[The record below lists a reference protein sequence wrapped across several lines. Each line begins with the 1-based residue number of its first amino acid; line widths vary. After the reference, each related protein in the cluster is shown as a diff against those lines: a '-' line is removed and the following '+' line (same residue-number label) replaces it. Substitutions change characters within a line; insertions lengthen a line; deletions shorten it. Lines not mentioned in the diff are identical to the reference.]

1 MFSKQQQVIELDKGN
16 ENLMYRIKAT
26 NLPKDTM
33 IIVPETHSAILI
45 KDGRLMDTLNGG
57 KYNLFDA
64 KSEKKSES
72 ISVEIIYLSK
82 TVKLRANWG
91 TKVQFQYRDAELDLP
106 VRVGARGE
114 FEVQISNPRKAY
126 LELIGMDTEFVLDK
140 LRERLAIRML
150 SKVEP
155 AIAKVM
161 IEKNLPFERIG
172 LYKEELTEAVFEKLI
187 PMFEDE
193 YGLKI
198 FSFTFADIFANEEDA
213 RALEE
218 ERQQRKAEK
227 KLEEKENK
235 EKQEKKERDNL
246 DWERTKYLLELR
258 QSDYEKYLEV
268 CKLIGWKPEP
278 RVGKANSSGRF
289 CRNCGTP
296 YGASDKFCPE
306 CGAPVG
312 ESKKICSKCGKEY
325 PSTAKFCSECGE
337 KL

>member
-1 MFSKQQQVIELDKGN
+1 MKAAPKVIELEKGN

-33 IIVPETHSAILI
+33 LVVPETHSAILI

-57 KYNLFDA
+57 KYPLFDA

-82 TVKLRANWG
+82 TVKLKANWG
-91 TKVQFQYRDAELDLP
+91 TKVQFQYRDSELDLP

-126 LELIGMDTEFVLDK
+126 LELIGMDSEFVLDK
-140 LRERLAIRML
+140 LRERLATRML

-155 AIAKVM
+155 AISKVM
-161 IEKNLPFERIG
+161 IENNLPFERIG
-172 LYKEELTEAVFEKLI
+172 LYKEEISEAVFKRLV

-198 FSFTFADIFANEEDA
+198 FSFTFEDIFANEEDA
-213 RALEE
+213 QALEE
-218 ERQQRKAEK
+218 ERQRRKAKREQK
-227 KLEEKENK
+227 DEANEEKR
-235 EKQEKKERDNL
+235 EKMEQDSI
-246 DWERTKYLLELR
+246 DWDRTKYLLALK

-268 CKLIGWKPEP
+268 CKVIGWKPEP
-278 RVGKANSSGRF
+278 RTSTPHASGRF
-289 CRNCGTP
+289 CSNCGTP
-296 YGASDKFCPE
+296 YGAGDKFCPE

-312 ESKKICSKCGKEY
+312 NTKKVCPKCGKEY
-325 PSTAKFCSECGE
+325 PSTAKFCSECGQ

>member
-1 MFSKQQQVIELDKGN
+1 MKNAMKVIELEKGN
-16 ENLMYRIKAT
+16 ENLMYRIKAS

-33 IIVPETHSAILI
+33 IVVPETHSAILI
-45 KDGRLMDTLNGG
+45 KDGRLMDTLHGG
-57 KYNLFDA
+57 KYPLFDA

-72 ISVEIIYLSK
+72 ISVEVIYLSK

-126 LELIGMDTEFVLDK
+126 LELIGMDSEFVLDK
-140 LRERLAIRML
+140 LRERLAVRML

-155 AIAKVM
+155 AISKAM
-161 IEKNLPFERIG
+161 IEKHLPFEQIG
-172 LYKEELTEAVFEKLI
+172 LYKEEITESVFEKLA

-198 FSFTFADIFANEEDA
+198 FSFTFEDIFANEEDA
-213 RALEE
+213 RALEA
-218 ERQQRKAEK
+218 ERNRRK
-227 KLEEKENK
+227 EEKRRNEK
-235 EKQEKKERDNL
+235 EEKQKQERKEQDSL
-246 DWERTKYLLELR
+246 DWERTKYLLELK

-278 RVGKANSSGRF
+278 RPTTSNASGRF

-312 ESKKICSKCGKEY
+312 NTKKICPKCGREY
-325 PSTAKFCSECGE
+325 PSTTKFCSECGE

>member
-1 MFSKQQQVIELDKGN
+1 MKTGFRVIELEKGN

-33 IIVPETHSAILI
+33 IVVPETHSAILI

-57 KYNLFDA
+57 KYPLFDA

-82 TVKLRANWG
+82 TVKLSANWG

-106 VRVGARGE
+106 VHVGARGE

-140 LRERLAIRML
+140 LRDRLAVRML

-155 AIAKVM
+155 VISKVM
-161 IEKNLPFERIG
+161 IEKNLSFDRIG
-172 LYKEELTEAVFEKLI
+172 LYKEEITQAVFEKLI

-198 FSFTFADIFANEEDA
+198 FSFTFEDIFADVNDIK
-213 RALEE
+213 ALEE
-218 ERQQRKAEK
+218 ERQRRKTEK
-227 KLEEKENK
+227 KQEEKEEKLKQEEK
-235 EKQEKKERDNL
+235 EKDSL
-246 DWERTKYLLELR
+246 DWERTKFLLELR
-258 QSDYEKYLEV
+258 RSDYEKYLAV
-268 CKLIGWKPEP
+268 CKVVGWKPEP
-278 RVGKANSSGRF
+278 RTVVLNGNGKF

-296 YGASDKFCPE
+296 YEAGARFCPE
-306 CGAPVG
+306 CGAAVG
-312 ESKKICSKCGKEY
+312 VSIKICPKCGKEY
-325 PSTAKFCSECGE
+325 PPTAKFCSECGE

>member
-1 MFSKQQQVIELDKGN
+1 MKTTPKIIELEKGN
-16 ENLMYRIKAT
+16 ENLMYRIKAS
-26 NLPKDTM
+26 NLPKDSM
-33 IIVPETHSAILI
+33 LVVPETHFAILM

-72 ISVEIIYLSK
+72 VSIEVIYLSK
-82 TVKLRANWG
+82 TVKLKANWG
-91 TKVQFQYRDAELDLP
+91 TKVQFLYRDTELDLP

-126 LELIGMDTEFVLDK
+126 LELIGMDAEFVLDK

-155 AIAKVM
+155 AIARVM
-161 IEKNLPFERIG
+161 IENNLPFERIG
-172 LYKEELTEAVFEKLI
+172 LYKEELTESVFKKLA
-187 PMFEDE
+187 PMFEEE

-198 FSFTFADIFANEEDA
+198 FSFTFEDIFANAEDA
-213 RALEE
+213 QALEE
-218 ERQQRKAEK
+218 ARRQRK
-227 KLEEKENK
+227 EEKERTEKEEKAKQEEK
-235 EKQEKKERDNL
+235 EKNSL

-258 QSDYEKYLEV
+258 QSDYAKYLEV

-278 RVGKANSSGRF
+278 RIGKTNASGRF

-296 YGASDKFCPE
+296 YGASDKYCPE
-306 CGAPVG
+306 CGHPVG
-312 ESKKICSKCGKEY
+312 ETKKVCAKCGKEY

>member
-1 MFSKQQQVIELDKGN
+1 MKTAPKVIELEKGN

-33 IIVPETHSAILI
+33 LVVPETHSAILI

-57 KYNLFDA
+57 KYPLFDA
-64 KSEKKSES
+64 KSEKKCES

-82 TVKLRANWG
+82 TVKLKANWG
-91 TKVQFQYRDAELDLP
+91 TKVQFQYRDSELDLP

-126 LELIGMDTEFVLDK
+126 LELIGSDQQFVLDT
-140 LRERLAIRML
+140 LRERLAVRML

-155 AIAKVM
+155 AISKVM
-161 IEKNLPFERIG
+161 VEKNLPFDRIG
-172 LYKEELTEAVFEKLI
+172 LYKEEITEAVFKQLI
-187 PMFEDE
+187 PMFEEE

-213 RALEE
+213 QALEA
-218 ERQQRKAEK
+218 ERQRRRSKQEREAD
-227 KLEEKENK
+227 EEKAR
-235 EKQEKKERDNL
+235 QDKKEDVQEELEREKFLHDLRRD
-246 DWERTKYLLELR
+246 
-258 QSDYEKYLEV
+258 DYEKYLEV
-268 CKLIGWKPEP
+268 CKVIGWEPKPRAE
-278 RVGKANSSGRF
+278 GSG
-289 CRNCGTP
+289 
-296 YGASDKFCPE
+296 KFCPNCGSPCAVGAKFCTE

-312 ESKKICSKCGKEY
+312 NTKKVCPKCGREY
-325 PSTAKFCSECGE
+325 PSTTKFCSECGE

>member
-1 MFSKQQQVIELDKGN
+1 MKSITKVIELEKGN

-33 IIVPETHSAILI
+33 VVVPETHSAILI

-57 KYNLFDA
+57 KYHLFDA

-82 TVKLRANWG
+82 TVKLKANWG
-91 TKVQFQYRDAELDLP
+91 TKVQFQYRDEELDLP
-106 VRVGARGE
+106 VHVGARGE

-126 LELIGMDTEFVLDK
+126 LELIGMDKEFVLDR
-140 LRERLAIRML
+140 LRERLAVRMM

-155 AIAKVM
+155 AIAKAMV
-161 IEKNLPFERIG
+161 ERHLPFERIS
-172 LYKEELTEAVFEKLI
+172 LYKEEISQAVFEKLI
-187 PMFEDE
+187 PMFENE

-198 FSFTFADIFANEEDA
+198 FSFTFEDIFADEKDA
-213 RALEE
+213 RELEA
-218 ERQQRKAEK
+218 ERNRRKEEK
-227 KLEEKENK
+227 KQEEKEEKAKQEEK
-235 EKQEKKERDNL
+235 EKDSL

-258 QSDYEKYLEV
+258 SSDYEKYLEV
-268 CKLIGWKPEP
+268 CKVIGWKPEP
-278 RVGKANSSGRF
+278 RITGTGASGRF

-296 YGASDKFCPE
+296 YGAGDKYCPE

-312 ESKKICSKCGKEY
+312 STKKICSKCGREY
-325 PSTAKFCSECGE
+325 PSTVKFCSECGE

>member
-1 MFSKQQQVIELDKGN
+1 MKTAPKVIELEKGN

-33 IIVPETHSAILI
+33 LVVPETHSAILI

-57 KYNLFDA
+57 KYPLFDA

-82 TVKLRANWG
+82 TVKLKANWG

-126 LELIGMDTEFVLDK
+126 LELIGMDAEFVLDK
-140 LRERLAIRML
+140 LRERLAVRML

-155 AIAKVM
+155 AISKVM

-172 LYKEELTEAVFEKLI
+172 LYKEEITESVFKKLV

-198 FSFTFADIFANEEDA
+198 FSFTFEDIFANEDDA
-213 RALEE
+213 RALESERVRRKE
-218 ERQQRKAEK
+218 EKRQ
-227 KLEEKENK
+227 EEKE
-235 EKQEKKERDNL
+235 EKEKKELLEKERR
-246 DWERTKYLLELR
+246 DWERDKYFNELK
-258 QSDYEKYLEV
+258 QNDYEKYLEV
-268 CKLIGWKPEP
+268 CKAIGWQPEP
-278 RVGKANSSGRF
+278 RNASGASGRF

-296 YGASDKFCPE
+296 YGAGDKFCPE

-312 ESKKICSKCGKEY
+312 NMKKVCPKCGREY
-325 PSTAKFCSECGE
+325 SATVKFCSECGE

>member
-1 MFSKQQQVIELDKGN
+1 MKTGSRVIELDKGN

-33 IIVPETHSAILI
+33 IVVPETHSAILI
-45 KDGRLMDTLNGG
+45 KDGRLMDTLSGG
-57 KYNLFDA
+57 KHPLFDA

-82 TVKLRANWG
+82 TVKLSATWG
-91 TKVQFQYRDAELDLP
+91 TKVQFLYRDAELDLP
-106 VRVGARGE
+106 VHVGARGE

-140 LRERLAIRML
+140 LRDRLAVRML

-155 AIAKVM
+155 VIAKVM
-161 IEKNLPFERIG
+161 IEKNLGFDRIG
-172 LYKEELTEAVFEKLI
+172 LYKEEITQAVFEKLI

-198 FSFTFADIFANEEDA
+198 FSFTFEDIFADVNDIK
-213 RALEE
+213 ALEE
-218 ERQQRKAEK
+218 ERQRRKTEK
-227 KLEEKENK
+227 KQEEKEEKLKQEEK
-235 EKQEKKERDNL
+235 EKDSL
-246 DWERTKYLLELR
+246 DWERTKFLLELR
-258 QSDYEKYLEV
+258 RSDYEKYLAV
-268 CKLIGWKPEP
+268 CKVVGCKPEP
-278 RVGKANSSGRF
+278 RTVVLNESGKF

-296 YGASDKFCPE
+296 YEAGARFCPE
-306 CGAPVG
+306 CGAVIG
-312 ESKKICSKCGKEY
+312 ASVKICAKCGKEC
-325 PSTAKFCSECGE
+325 PPTAKFCSECGE